1 MYMPFLRPLR
11 PQESQ
16 IGNQPSSF
24 ISGWISRISSA
35 LISISLNPFSFSII
49 FAIFLV
55 FIISCGRSGSRTRT
69 EPVSGR
75 AGGSCPPWVP
85 KNQKSY
91 ESRITAIKCGEG
103 ESNPSTR
110 FTDKRPDLPLAGPS
124 LLSAGAGLSRLSIDN
139 YVWYMYKAH
148 HCGFAVKKGLEPFTA
163 HSISVLPV
171 QATPPVSLP
180 FQAGLP
186 SRACLSMFCVKVT
199 VSRLGTREGHHPCPG
214 NCRACT
220 KTKP

>member
-1 MYMPFLRPLR
+1 MP
-11 PQESQ
+11 
-16 IGNQPSSF
+16 
-24 ISGWISRISSA
+24 
-35 LISISLNPFSFSII
+35 SL
-49 FAIFLV
+49 V
-55 FIISCGRSGSRTRT
+55 T
-69 EPVSGR
+69 
-75 AGGSCPPWVP
+75 

-91 ESRITAIKCGEG
+91 ESRITAILCGEG

-148 HCGFAVKKGLEPFTA
+148 HCGFVVKKGLEPFTA
-163 HSISVLPV
+163 HSIFVLPV

-180 FQAGLP
+180 FQAGLH

-199 VSRLGTREGHHPCPG
+199 VSRLGTREGHHPRPG

-220 KTKP
+220 KTKPEPT

>member
-1 MYMPFLRPLR
+1 MYMPFSRPPLAH
-11 PQESQ
+11 ESQ
-16 IGNQPSSF
+16 IGNQSAPL

-55 FIISCGRSGSRTRT
+55 LLISCGRSGSRTRT

-75 AGGSCPPWVP
+75 AGGSCPPWLP

-91 ESRITAIKCGEG
+91 ESRITAILCGEG

-110 FTDKRPDLPLAGPS
+110 FTDKCPDLPLAGPS

-139 YVWYMYKAH
+139 YV
-148 HCGFAVKKGLEPFTA
+148 
-163 HSISVLPV
+163 
-171 QATPPVSLP
+171 
-180 FQAGLP
+180 
-186 SRACLSMFCVKVT
+186 R
-199 VSRLGTREGHHPCPG
+199 
-214 NCRACT
+214 
-220 KTKP
+220 

>member
-1 MYMPFLRPLR
+1 MPFLRPLR

-16 IGNQPSSF
+16 IGNQSSPF

-35 LISISLNPFSFSII
+35 LISISLNPFSFSTI

-110 FTDKRPDLPLAGPS
+110 FTDKRPDLTARRAS
-124 LLSAGAGLSRLSIDN
+124 LLSAGAGLSRLS
-139 YVWYMYKAH
+139 
-148 HCGFAVKKGLEPFTA
+148 
-163 HSISVLPV
+163 
-171 QATPPVSLP
+171 
-180 FQAGLP
+180 
-186 SRACLSMFCVKVT
+186 
-199 VSRLGTREGHHPCPG
+199 
-214 NCRACT
+214 CT
-220 KTKP
+220 KTEYYVALLKQRITAVVGRRGIEPRQRPYMIAILPVSGRTSQPGLLYQCFA

>member
-16 IGNQPSSF
+16 IGNQPSPF

-35 LISISLNPFSFSII
+35 LISISLNPFSFSTI

-91 ESRITAIKCGEG
+91 ESRITAVVGRRGIEPRQRPYMIAILPVSGRTSQPG
-103 ESNPSTR
+103 LLINVLRES
-110 FTDKRPDLPLAGPS
+110 DGLP
-124 LLSAGAGLSRLSIDN
+124 
-139 YVWYMYKAH
+139 V
-148 HCGFAVKKGLEPFTA
+148 LEPGKGITPA
-163 HSISVLPV
+163 RAIAEPVLKLNLEP
-171 QATPPVSLP
+171 T
-180 FQAGLP
+180 
-186 SRACLSMFCVKVT
+186 
-199 VSRLGTREGHHPCPG
+199 
-214 NCRACT
+214 
-220 KTKP
+220 